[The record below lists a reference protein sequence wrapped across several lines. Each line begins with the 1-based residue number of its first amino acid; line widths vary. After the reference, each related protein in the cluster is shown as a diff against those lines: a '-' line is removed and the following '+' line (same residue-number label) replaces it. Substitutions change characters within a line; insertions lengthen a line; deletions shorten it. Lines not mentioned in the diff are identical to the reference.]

1 MSMYSASVPVIT
13 RFLNN
18 LSAILEKGEAFCEE
32 KNIEG
37 TVLTS
42 ARLAPDMF
50 PLARQVMIAC
60 DVAKGCG
67 ARLAGVEA
75 PKHEDVEV
83 TFAELKARI
92 AKTVAFLETL
102 DESSFAVSESKDIS
116 FKAGPYELNF
126 TGESYLNT
134 FALPNLYFHVTTT
147 YNILRHNGVAIGKM
161 DFLGS

>member
-18 LSAILEKGEAFCEE
+18 LSVILEKGEAFCEE

-92 AKTVAFLETL
+92 AKTVAFLDTL
-102 DESSFAVSESKDIS
+102 DESSFAGSESKDIS

>member
-18 LSAILEKGEAFCEE
+18 LSVILEKGEAFCEE

-92 AKTVAFLETL
+92 AKTVAFLDTL
-102 DESSFAVSESKDIS
+102 DESSFAGSESKAIS